1 MPDLLIDSSIIIDAT
16 NDHPRALVYINEL
29 LTSGTPGIHSAT
41 FAEVIVGTRDA
52 RELFRLRRFLRP
64 FAVEYPTPQDWL
76 PTLDLLGQLHLSHDV
91 DLPDC
96 LIAATAL
103 RLNLAVVTINDRH
116 FRLFKGLKV
125 LRPY

>member
-1 MPDLLIDSSIIIDAT
+1 MLVSFFAFAAFFAHLLSST
-16 NDHPRALVYINEL
+16 QHL
-29 LTSGTPGIHSAT
+29 
-41 FAEVIVGTRDA
+41 
-52 RELFRLRRFLRP
+52 
-64 FAVEYPTPQDWL
+64 QDWL
-76 PTLDLLGQLHLSHDV
+76 PTLDLLGQLHLSYDV